1 MATSSSKALRK
12 EPRSSVAP
20 KRVESARPPASAK
33 ATRAG
38 AALKT
43 PVPPKPAAAAKSGA
57 KSGAKSDKPASVAPP
72 ARGITVEPAKG
83 AAGDKQELKVQLGK
97 LSGATAQIA
106 TLKRNI
112 SKGFYEI
119 GGILA
124 RIRTEKLYE
133 VKGYGSFES
142 FLERE
147 LDINKVSSLRMVRIA
162 EVLKRED
169 AVAAGFERAAAAV
182 AALDGDVEMSQAS
195 RPHGSPA
202 SALPL
207 HKQ

>member
-12 EPRSSVAP
+12 EPRTTATA
-20 KRVESARPPASAK
+20 KRATESARPPASTK

-43 PVPPKPAAAAKSGA
+43 PVPPKP
-57 KSGAKSDKPASVAPP
+57 SVAPKAVKAATVPPP
-72 ARGITVEPAKG
+72 ARSITVEAGK
-83 AAGDKQELKVQLGK
+83 GDKQELKVQLGK
-97 LSGATAQIA
+97 LSGATAQIVA
-106 TLKRNI
+106 LKRNI

-119 GGILA
+119 GGILG
-124 RIRTEKLYE
+124 RIRDEKLFV

-169 AVAAGFERAAAAV
+169 AMAAGFERASAAV
-182 AALDGDVEMSQAS
+182 AALDGEVEVSQAS
-195 RPHGSPA
+195 RPAGSPA

>member
-1 MATSSSKALRK
+1 
-12 EPRSSVAP
+12 VH
-20 KRVESARPPASAK
+20 PPASAK
-33 ATRAG
+33 APRPG

-43 PVPPKPAAAAKSGA
+43 PVPPKPAAVPKAAKG
-57 KSGAKSDKPASVAPP
+57 ASVPP
-72 ARGITVEPAKG
+72 TPRSITVESSKVG
-83 AAGDKQELKVQLGK
+83 AGAGDKQELKVQLGK

-112 SKGFYEI
+112 GKGFYEI
-119 GGILA
+119 GGILG
-124 RIRTEKLYE
+124 RIRDEKLFV

-182 AALDGDVEMSQAS
+182 AALDGDVEVSQAS
-195 RPHGSPA
+195 RPAGSPA

>member
-12 EPRSSVAP
+12 EPRTTATA
-20 KRVESARPPASAK
+20 KRATESARPPASAK

-43 PVPPKPAAAAKSGA
+43 PVPPKP
-57 KSGAKSDKPASVAPP
+57 SVAPKAAVKGASVPPP
-72 ARGITVEPAKG
+72 ARSITVDAGK
-83 AAGDKQELKVQLGK
+83 GDKHELKVQLGK
-97 LSGATAQIA
+97 LSGATAQIVA
-106 TLKRNI
+106 LKRNI

-119 GGILA
+119 GGILG
-124 RIRTEKLYE
+124 RIRDEKLYV

-147 LDINKVSSLRMVRIA
+147 LDINKVSSLRMVRVA

-169 AVAAGFERAAAAV
+169 AMAAGFERAAAAV
-182 AALDGDVEMSQAS
+182 AALDGEVEVSQAS
-195 RPHGSPA
+195 RPAGSPA

>member
-12 EPRSSVAP
+12 EPRTPA
-20 KRVESARPPASAK
+20 KRVSESAHPPASAK

-43 PVPPKPAAAAKSGA
+43 PVPPKPSAVAAAPKAAGKG
-57 KSGAKSDKPASVAPP
+57 ASVPP
-72 ARGITVEPAKG
+72 PRSITVESKAG
-83 AAGDKQELKVQLGK
+83 AGDKQELKVQLGK

-106 TLKRNI
+106 TLKRNVG
-112 SKGFYEI
+112 KGFYEI
-119 GGILA
+119 GGILG
-124 RIRTEKLYE
+124 RIRDEKLFV

-182 AALDGDVEMSQAS
+182 AALDGEVEVSQAS
-195 RPHGSPA
+195 RPAGTLN
-202 SALPL
+202 ALPL

>member
-12 EPRSSVAP
+12 EPRTTATA
-20 KRVESARPPASAK
+20 KRATESARPPASTK

-43 PVPPKPAAAAKSGA
+43 PVPPKP
-57 KSGAKSDKPASVAPP
+57 SVAPKAVKAATVPPP
-72 ARGITVEPAKG
+72 ARSITVEAGK
-83 AAGDKQELKVQLGK
+83 GDKQELKVQLGK
-97 LSGATAQIA
+97 LSGAAAQIVA
-106 TLKRNI
+106 LKRNI

-119 GGILA
+119 GGILG
-124 RIRTEKLYE
+124 RIRDEKLFV

-169 AVAAGFERAAAAV
+169 AMAAGFERASAAV
-182 AALDGDVEMSQAS
+182 AALDGEVEVSQAS
-195 RPHGSPA
+195 RPAGSPA

>member
-1 MATSSSKALRK
+1 
-12 EPRSSVAP
+12 VAP
-20 KRVESARPPASAK
+20 KAI
-33 ATRAG
+33 
-38 AALKT
+38 
-43 PVPPKPAAAAKSGA
+43 KS
-57 KSGAKSDKPASVAPP
+57 ASVPPP
-72 ARGITVEPAKG
+72 ARSITVESKAG
-83 AAGDKQELKVQLGK
+83 AGAGAGDKQELKVQLGK

-106 TLKRNI
+106 TLKRNVG
-112 SKGFYEI
+112 KGFYEI
-119 GGILA
+119 GGILG
-124 RIRTEKLYE
+124 RIRDEKLFV

-182 AALDGDVEMSQAS
+182 AALDGEVEVSQAS
-195 RPHGSPA
+195 RPAGTLN
-202 SALPL
+202 ALPL

>member
-12 EPRSSVAP
+12 EPRSSV
-20 KRVESARPPASAK
+20 KRAESARPPASAK

-43 PVPPKPAAAAKSGA
+43 PVPPKPVVAVA
-57 KSGAKSDKPASVAPP
+57 KPAGTGKGASVPPP
-72 ARGITVEPAKG
+72 ARGITVESAAKG
-83 AAGDKQELKVQLGK
+83 ATGDKQELKVQLGK
-97 LSGATAQIA
+97 LSGATSQIA

-119 GGILA
+119 GGLLS
-124 RIRTEKLYE
+124 RIRSEKLYE

-162 EVLKRED
+162 EVLRRED
-169 AVAAGFERAAAAV
+169 AVAAGFERASAAV
-182 AALDGDVEMSQAS
+182 AALDGEVEVSSQAS
-195 RPHGSPA
+195 RPSGNLN
-202 SALPL
+202 ALPL

>member
-12 EPRSSVAP
+12 EPRSPAKRASESVH
-20 KRVESARPPASAK
+20 PPASAK
-33 ATRAG
+33 APRPG

-43 PVPPKPAAAAKSGA
+43 PVPPKPAAVPKAAKG
-57 KSGAKSDKPASVAPP
+57 ASVPP
-72 ARGITVEPAKG
+72 TPRSITVESSKVG
-83 AAGDKQELKVQLGK
+83 AGAGDKQELKVQLGK

-112 SKGFYEI
+112 GKGFYEI
-119 GGILA
+119 GGILG
-124 RIRTEKLYE
+124 RIRDEKLFV

-182 AALDGDVEMSQAS
+182 AALDGDVEVSQAS
-195 RPHGSPA
+195 RPAGSPA

>member
-12 EPRSSVAP
+12 EPRTNGTA
-20 KRVESARPPASAK
+20 KRVTESARPPASAK
-33 ATRAG
+33 ATRVG

-43 PVPPKPAAAAKSGA
+43 PVPPKP
-57 KSGAKSDKPASVAPP
+57 SVAPKAVKAASVPPP
-72 ARGITVEPAKG
+72 AKSITVEAGK
-83 AAGDKQELKVQLGK
+83 GDKQELKVQLGK

-106 TLKRNI
+106 TLKRNV

-119 GGILA
+119 GGILG
-124 RIRTEKLYE
+124 RIRDEKLFV

-169 AVAAGFERAAAAV
+169 AMAAGFERSAAAV
-182 AALDGDVEMSQAS
+182 AALDGEVEVSQAS
-195 RPHGSPA
+195 RPAGTLN
-202 SALPL
+202 ALPL

>member
-12 EPRSSVAP
+12 EPRTTATA
-20 KRVESARPPASAK
+20 KRATESARPPASAK

-43 PVPPKPAAAAKSGA
+43 PVPPKPSVAPPAKAAAKG
-57 KSGAKSDKPASVAPP
+57 ASVAPP
-72 ARGITVEPAKG
+72 ARSITVDAGK
-83 AAGDKQELKVQLGK
+83 GDKQELKVQLGK
-97 LSGATAQIA
+97 LSGATAQIVA
-106 TLKRNI
+106 LKRNI

-119 GGILA
+119 GGILG
-124 RIRTEKLYE
+124 RIRDEKLFV

-169 AVAAGFERAAAAV
+169 AMAAGFERAAAAV
-182 AALDGDVEMSQAS
+182 AALDGEVEVSQAS
-195 RPHGSPA
+195 RPAGSPA

>member
-12 EPRSSVAP
+12 EPRSPA
-20 KRVESARPPASAK
+20 KRASESAHPPASAK

-43 PVPPKPAAAAKSGA
+43 PVPPKPSMAPKAVKG
-57 KSGAKSDKPASVAPP
+57 ASVPP
-72 ARGITVEPAKG
+72 PVRSITVESGKAG
-83 AAGDKQELKVQLGK
+83 AGDKQELKVQLGK

-112 SKGFYEI
+112 GKGFYEI
-119 GGILA
+119 GGLLSQ
-124 RIRTEKLYE
+124 IRTEKLYV

-182 AALDGDVEMSQAS
+182 AALDGEVEVSQAS
-195 RPHGSPA
+195 RPAGSPA

>member
-12 EPRSSVAP
+12 EPRSST

-38 AALKT
+38 ALKT
-43 PVPPKPAAAAKSGA
+43 PMPPKPASGKAATAKGA
-57 KSGAKSDKPASVAPP
+57 SIPP
-72 ARGITVEPAKG
+72 PVRGITVESSKG
-83 AAGDKQELKVQLGK
+83 TGDSKQELKVQLGK

-106 TLKRNI
+106 TLKRNL

-119 GGILA
+119 GGILG
-124 RIRTEKLYE
+124 RIRAEKLYE

-162 EVLKRED
+162 EVLRRED
-169 AVAAGFERAAAAV
+169 ALSAGFERSAAAV
-182 AALDGDVEMSQAS
+182 AALDGESEAAHANRGV
-195 RPHGSPA
+195 GNL

>member
-12 EPRSSVAP
+12 EPRSPA
-20 KRVESARPPASAK
+20 KRVSESAHPPASAK

-43 PVPPKPAAAAKSGA
+43 PVPPKP
-57 KSGAKSDKPASVAPP
+57 SVAPKAVKAASVPPP
-72 ARGITVEPAKG
+72 ARSITVESKAG
-83 AAGDKQELKVQLGK
+83 AGAGSGDKQELKVQLGK

-112 SKGFYEI
+112 GKGFYEI
-119 GGILA
+119 GGILG
-124 RIRTEKLYE
+124 RIRDEKLF
-133 VKGYGSFES
+133 VIKGYGSFES

-182 AALDGDVEMSQAS
+182 AALDGDVEVSQAS
-195 RPHGSPA
+195 RPAGTL

>member
-20 KRVESARPPASAK
+20 KRAESARPPASAK

-38 AALKT
+38 TALKT
-43 PVPPKPAAAAKSGA
+43 PVPPKPVIATAKPKG
-57 KSGAKSDKPASVAPP
+57 ASVPPP
-72 ARGITVEPAKG
+72 AVRSITVDAGKG
-83 AAGDKQELKVQLGK
+83 ASGDKQELKVQLGK
-97 LSGATAQIA
+97 LSGATSQIT

-112 SKGFYEI
+112 GKGFYEI
-119 GGILA
+119 GGILGL
-124 RIRTEKLYE
+124 IRNEKLYV

-162 EVLKRED
+162 EVLRRED

-195 RPHGSPA
+195 RPAGSPA

>member
-12 EPRSSVAP
+12 EPRSAG
-20 KRVESARPPASAK
+20 KRADSGHPPASAK

-43 PVPPKPAAAAKSGA
+43 PVPPKPAGTKPATKGASVPPAARSITVDSGA
-57 KSGAKSDKPASVAPP
+57 KGGAP
-72 ARGITVEPAKG
+72 
-83 AAGDKQELKVQLGK
+83 DKQELKVQLGK

-106 TLKRNI
+106 TLKRNLGK
-112 SKGFYEI
+112 SFYEI
-119 GGILA
+119 GGILG
-124 RIRTEKLYE
+124 RIRSEKLYE

-169 AVAAGFERAAAAV
+169 ALAAGFDRAAAAV
-182 AALDGDVEMSQAS
+182 AALDGEAEIAQAS
-195 RPHGSPA
+195 RPAGNL

>member
-12 EPRSSVAP
+12 EPRSSVSV

-38 AALKT
+38 AAIKT
-43 PVPPKPAAAAKSGA
+43 PVPPKPVVGVL
-57 KSGAKSDKPASVAPP
+57 ASVASAKPKGASVPPP
-72 ARGITVEPAKG
+72 ARSITVDAGKTG
-83 AAGDKQELKVQLGK
+83 TGDKQELKVQLGK
-97 LSGATAQIA
+97 LSGATSQIA

-119 GGILA
+119 GGILGL
-124 RIRTEKLYE
+124 IRNEKLYV

-147 LDINKVSSLRMVRIA
+147 LDIPKLSSLRMVRIVD
-162 EVLKRED
+162 VLKRED

-195 RPHGSPA
+195 RPAGSPA

>member
-12 EPRSSVAP
+12 EPRTPA
-20 KRVESARPPASAK
+20 KRVSESARPPASAK

-43 PVPPKPAAAAKSGA
+43 PVPPKPVVAAKAVKGA
-57 KSGAKSDKPASVAPP
+57 SAPP
-72 ARGITVEPAKG
+72 PRSITVESKV
-83 AAGDKQELKVQLGK
+83 AAGGDKQELKVQLGK

-112 SKGFYEI
+112 GKGFYEI

-124 RIRTEKLYE
+124 RIRGEKLYE

-182 AALDGDVEMSQAS
+182 AALDGDVEVSQAS
-195 RPHGSPA
+195 RPAGSPA

>member
-1 MATSSSKALRK
+1 
-12 EPRSSVAP
+12 VAP
-20 KRVESARPPASAK
+20 KAIK
-33 ATRAG
+33 G
-38 AALKT
+38 
-43 PVPPKPAAAAKSGA
+43 
-57 KSGAKSDKPASVAPP
+57 ASVPPP
-72 ARGITVEPAKG
+72 ARSITVESKTG
-83 AAGDKQELKVQLGK
+83 AGAGDKQELKVQLGK

-106 TLKRNI
+106 TLKRNVG
-112 SKGFYEI
+112 KGFYEI
-119 GGILA
+119 GGILG
-124 RIRTEKLYE
+124 RIRDEKLFV

-182 AALDGDVEMSQAS
+182 AALDGEVEVSQAS
-195 RPHGSPA
+195 RPVGTLN
-202 SALPL
+202 ALPL

>member
-12 EPRSSVAP
+12 EPRTTATA
-20 KRVESARPPASAK
+20 KRAAESARPPASAK
-33 ATRAG
+33 ASRAG

-43 PVPPKPAAAAKSGA
+43 PVPPKP
-57 KSGAKSDKPASVAPP
+57 SVAPKAIKAASVPPP
-72 ARGITVEPAKG
+72 ANRITVDAAKG
-83 AAGDKQELKVQLGK
+83 DKGGDKQELKVQLGK

-106 TLKRNI
+106 TLKRNV

-119 GGILA
+119 GGILG
-124 RIRTEKLYE
+124 RIRDEKLYV

-169 AVAAGFERAAAAV
+169 AIAAGFERASAAV
-182 AALDGDVEMSQAS
+182 AALDGEVEVSQAS
-195 RPHGSPA
+195 RPAGSPA